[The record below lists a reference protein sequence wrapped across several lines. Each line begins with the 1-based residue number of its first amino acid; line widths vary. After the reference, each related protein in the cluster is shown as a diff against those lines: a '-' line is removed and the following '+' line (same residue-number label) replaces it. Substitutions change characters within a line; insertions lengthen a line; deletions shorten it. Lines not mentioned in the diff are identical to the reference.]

1 MNQEGTALQVSAQLD
16 GRYTNYFK
24 VGHNAFEFLFDFGQL
39 SPESAKAHLHTRIIT
54 SPKCAKYLLE
64 SLRESIERYES
75 AFELIQARGEET
87 TA

>member
-24 VGHNAFEFLFDFGQL
+24 VGHNAFEFLLDFGL
-39 SPESAKAHLHTRIIT
+39 LCPEDAKAHLHTRIIT
-54 SPKCAKYLLE
+54 SPKCAKCLLE
-64 SLRESIERYES
+64 SLRESIERYEN
-75 AFELIQARGEET
+75 AFEVIQARGQGT